1 MMYKWEGISQASN
14 FFVYCRMRK
23 KNNTKRQYKL
33 SNINCDNGTFQS
45 HYHISFINNWEQNKT
60 GFFLLLIVFVCFHS
74 ETTIFWLKKGQY
86 SSDPGKSWANWAYD
100 SMPTPR
106 DHSQWGVL
114 TLHRLNR
121 NIARLRFCIA
131 WGLWEDL
138 FV

>member
-74 ETTIFWLKKGQY
+74 ETTIFWLKKKANTPLILVSLGQTEHMTVC
-86 SSDPGKSWANWAYD
+86 PHQEII
-100 SMPTPR
+100 
-106 DHSQWGVL
+106 HSEEY
-114 TLHRLNR
+114 LHCTGWIETSRGF
-121 NIARLRFCIA
+121 AFA
-131 WGLWEDL
+131 
-138 FV
+138 